1 VQARAESCVGGF
13 LEKTARPDSNQSA
26 GDKTVFDICRT
37 DENLTAASSM
47 KTPHFS

>member
-1 VQARAESCVGGF
+1 VGGF